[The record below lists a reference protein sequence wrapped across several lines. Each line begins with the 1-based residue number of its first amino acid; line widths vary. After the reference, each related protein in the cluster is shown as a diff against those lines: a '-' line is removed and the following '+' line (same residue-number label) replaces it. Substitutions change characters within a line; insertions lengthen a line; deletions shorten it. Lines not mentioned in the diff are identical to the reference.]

1 MECKYGHCKY
11 DCRQQNELIDTLWN
25 VNTLATTENYLAMG
39 INRYIMECK
48 FNQLQGMATQFQN
61 RINRYIMECK

>member
-25 VNTLATTENYLAMG
+25 VNLLGTEMIIPSSNELIDTLWNVNVTVSLN
-39 INRYIMECK
+39 
-48 FNQLQGMATQFQN
+48 F
-61 RINRYIMECK
+61 